1 METDEQIKQNTLPTQ
16 PRRFKIRWWGW
27 LLIAFG
33 LMDALVSGVIIGGV
47 YLFYYL
53 PHQYEDSTRGPQWAA
68 SNIRYVNFNKPE
80 IFQRAQKRLSTLA
93 FTPEGMQDPV
103 PRLLLANLFNA
114 MGEKS
119 AALHFYREVLAITKK
134 NLWNRAAMSPLSYQA
149 HEELALL
156 YYELGRKEDALRELA
171 ALWHLDSSPENA
183 DLLYALQDRLEEPDR
198 ADFRLELAYQLK
210 ANWQLKLARQE
221 AEAALSLS
229 RSPSLNFKTTA
240 FLKNE
245 LPVDAN
251 QLSALDEYYLM
262 RGHYY
267 QGYSV
272 KKSTGAFKQAIS
284 RKPDSE
290 WAYLGL
296 AIAYD
301 DINDDEK
308 AEKAARKSVA
318 LNPNSY
324 YGHHLLGNLAR
335 KRKNYP
341 EALAHFQKERALL
354 ETFPIDDD
362 YDRINV
368 ENQLAYT
375 YELSKDYRQALT
387 YYSNAVRVAQ
397 SGDSGSGDNYEYARE
412 GEIRMRKLLGL
423 SSD

>member
-1 METDEQIKQNTLPTQ
+1 METDEQITQ
-16 PRRFKIRWWGW
+16 KALKSKAGRFKIRWWGW

-33 LMDALVSGVIIGGV
+33 VMDALVSGVIMGGV

-53 PHQYEDSTRGPQWAA
+53 PHQYEDSLRNPQWAA
-68 SNIRYVNFNKPE
+68 SNIRYVNFHKPE
-80 IFQRAQKRLSTLA
+80 IFQRAQQRLSARA
-93 FTPEGMQDPV
+93 FSSNGLQDPV

-114 MGEKS
+114 MGKKS
-119 AALHFYREVLAITKK
+119 AALHFYREVLSITKK
-134 NLWNRAAMSPLSYQA
+134 NLWNRVAMNPLSYEA
-149 HEELALL
+149 HEELALI
-156 YYELGRKEDALRELA
+156 YYELGRKEEALSELT
-171 ALWHLDSSPENA
+171 ALWDLDSSPENA
-183 DLLYALQDRLEEPDR
+183 DLLNALQDRLEEPER
-198 ADFRLELAYQLK
+198 ADFRLELAYELK
-210 ANWQLKLARQE
+210 ENWQLKLARQE
-221 AEAALSLS
+221 AEAALRLS
-229 RSPSLNFKTTA
+229 HSPSLNFKTTA

-245 LPVDAN
+245 LPVDAD

-267 QGYSV
+267 QWAST
-272 KKSTGAFKQAIS
+272 KKATGAFKQAIS

-296 AIAYD
+296 AIVYD

-308 AEKAARKSVA
+308 AEEAARKSVE
-318 LNPNSY
+318 LNPDSY

-341 EALAHFQKERALL
+341 EALAHFQKELALL
-354 ETFPIDDD
+354 ETFPLEED
-362 YDRINV
+362 YDLINV
-368 ENQLAYT
+368 ENQVAYT

-397 SGDSGSGDNYEYARE
+397 SGETGSDENYQYARS

-423 SSD
+423 SEN